1 MNELH
6 LHLIH
11 TSSLHGSI
19 DPVPPPPHCSAHSAH
34 GSAQV
39 SSATSTIMVFFM
51 SSANVGQFVVFGMLD
66 LEYALFYGTVGV
78 VGAIV
83 GTKGAKSLIERT
95 GRASFLIFFLAAIL
109 FGSGLLMA
117 YVGIPQVLKS
127 GLTGFRPICGRAGA
141 AAREGDR

>member
-1 MNELH
+1 L
-6 LHLIH
+6 
-11 TSSLHGSI
+11 
-19 DPVPPPPHCSAHSAH
+19 AH

-39 SSATSTIMVFFM
+39 SSATSTIMVFFL

-66 LEYALFYGTVGV
+66 LEYALFYGVVGV
-78 VGAIV
+78 AGAIV

-95 GRASFLIFFLAAIL
+95 GRASFLIFVLAALL
-109 FGSGLLMA
+109 FGSGLLMG
-117 YVGIPQVLKS
+117 YVGIQQVIES

>member
-66 LEYALFYGTVGV
+66 LEYALVYGTVGV
-78 VGAIV
+78 VGAIC
-83 GTKGAKSLIERT
+83 
-95 GRASFLIFFLAAIL
+95 RA
-109 FGSGLLMA
+109 
-117 YVGIPQVLKS
+117 
-127 GLTGFRPICGRAGA
+127 
-141 AAREGDR
+141 